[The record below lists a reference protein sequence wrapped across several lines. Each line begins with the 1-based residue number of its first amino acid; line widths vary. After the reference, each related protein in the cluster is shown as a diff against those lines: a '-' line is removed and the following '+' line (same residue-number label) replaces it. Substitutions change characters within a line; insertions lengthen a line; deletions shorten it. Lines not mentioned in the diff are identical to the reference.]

1 VLEPLIPFSLVWL
14 DRLLFGIALIIVLIV
29 RPQGILPDRPTP
41 AIQLPHLRKII
52 ETIKQQK

>member
-41 AIQLPHLRKII
+41 AIQKPYLRKII
-52 ETIKQQK
+52 ETIRQQK